1 MEDIGVLEKRVF
13 GKPKTATGEDLMRLA
28 RHYFEKFQAEKDY
41 RVRQKLVNHAGFF
54 AGWAAKTKTLNKE
67 ELDECIKI
75 LRSAERGESVQAYL
89 PMAITEWL
97 KVQGAGEPQI
107 ITEKRG
113 GVAVESGVIGV
124 GDPTKGIRDGEDY
137 MDDGLAKLE
146 AEGRNMYIHTGGD
159 GHFDIKLRVV
169 TGPEPVLPAA
179 EYKKIIGS
187 QEAKISIESGK
198 VAVADM
204 WGAGDEKWAMTME
217 VENGTYKIA
226 AYMFDTAKFFGYV
239 IVMCKA

>member
-41 RVRQKLVNHAGFF
+41 RARQKLVNHAGFF

-97 KVQGAGEPQI
+97 KVQGIGEPQI
-107 ITEKRG
+107 IAEKRG
-113 GVAVESGVIGV
+113 GVAV
-124 GDPTKGIRDGEDY
+124 
-137 MDDGLAKLE
+137 
-146 AEGRNMYIHTGGD
+146 
-159 GHFDIKLRVV
+159 
-169 TGPEPVLPAA
+169 
-179 EYKKIIGS
+179 
-187 QEAKISIESGK
+187 
-198 VAVADM
+198 ADM
-204 WGAGDEKWAMTME
+204 WGVGDEKWAMTME